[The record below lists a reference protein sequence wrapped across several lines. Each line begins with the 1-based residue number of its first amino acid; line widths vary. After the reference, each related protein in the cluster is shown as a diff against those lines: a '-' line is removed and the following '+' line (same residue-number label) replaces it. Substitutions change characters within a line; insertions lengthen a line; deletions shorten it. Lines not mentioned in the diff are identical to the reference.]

1 MSSQLQVHSRFVTE
15 TAGRSNQRG
24 RMGISVMTELSQRT
38 ADRHP
43 SVPRLLVSV
52 RSRLEAMRAVEGGA
66 EILDVK
72 EPTHGSLG
80 MADIH
85 EIEEIADFIAN
96 QHQSTG
102 GTCVPLSVALG
113 ELRDWNGSN
122 GVPALPAAVTFA
134 KLGLSGLAH
143 VRDWQRTWLRVRDDF
158 DRQRITPLRWV
169 AVAYVDEESAASPPL
184 DSVVSAARN
193 GCAGLL
199 VDTYSKA
206 GKTLIDFATG
216 PVLKELARQCH
227 DSGLFLAIAGSLTMD
242 AVVQLAD
249 VEADIVAIRSA
260 ACPRANRCDS
270 IDATLVAAFREALLR
285 RQSKPQATGAP

>member
-1 MSSQLQVHSRFVTE
+1 M
-15 TAGRSNQRG
+15 
-24 RMGISVMTELSQRT
+24 MTELSQRT
-38 ADRHP
+38 RDRHP

-52 RSRLEAMRAVEGGA
+52 RSRLEAISAVEGGA

-72 EPTHGSLG
+72 EPSHGSLG
-80 MADIH
+80 MAGIH

-96 QHQSTG
+96 QDQFTG
-102 GTCVPLSVALG
+102 GTAVPLSVALG
-113 ELRDWNGSN
+113 ELRDWSGSN
-122 GVPALPAAVTFA
+122 CVPALPAAVTFA
-134 KLGLSGLAH
+134 KLGLSGLAR
-143 VRDWQRTWLRVRDDF
+143 VRDWQRTWRQVRDDF
-158 DRQRITPLRWV
+158 DRQRIAPLRWV

-184 DSVVSAARN
+184 DSIVSAARN

-199 VDTYSKA
+199 VDTYSKT
-206 GKTLIDFATG
+206 GKSLIDFAAG

-270 IDATLVAAFREALLR
+270 VDASLVAAFRDALLQ